1 MVMTC
6 KDVWREVSNYVDN
19 TISAELRQEL
29 ELHLSYCRHCTAIID
44 GVRNIIVLIAD
55 ERVFSLPSGFSTR
68 LKARLKTELFSIT
81 KSRSQAEGNL

>member
-1 MVMTC
+1 MTC

-19 TISAELRQEL
+19 TISDELRQEL

-68 LKARLKTELFSIT
+68 LRARLKTEAISIVKNRT
-81 KSRSQAEGNL
+81 QTEGNVE